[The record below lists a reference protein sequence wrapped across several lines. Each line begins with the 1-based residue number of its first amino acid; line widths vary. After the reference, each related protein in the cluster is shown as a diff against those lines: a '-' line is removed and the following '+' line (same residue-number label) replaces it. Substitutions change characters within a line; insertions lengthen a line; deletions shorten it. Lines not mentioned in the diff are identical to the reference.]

1 MVFWLVSPTPD
12 PRRPTPARQACCR
25 VFRPKNAFLWRAVA
39 FFREKTRSSGVLSR
53 LFAEKRVFPACDR
66 VFPAS
71 CHVFP
76 ACCRVYPAK
85 NAFIRRVVAFF
96 REKTRS
102 SGVLSRFS
110 AEKRV
115 HPACYRVFSPKNVFI
130 LRKTRLSSEKRVFP
144 TKNAFIRARSGQ
156 PGWLVLSSKRDALA
170 SAHAAPPV
178 RRGLPANGERLSNIH
193 LPAASF
199 ITSSSPR
206 RAGVTITIDHA

>member
-85 NAFIRRVVAFF
+85 NAFIRRAVAFI
-96 REKTRS
+96 RRKTRS

-110 AEKRV
+110 AKKRA
-115 HPACYRVFSPKNVFI
+115 HPACCHVFQPKNAFI
-130 LRKTRLSSEKRVFP
+130 RRAIAFFRRKTCLSSEKRVYP
-144 TKNAFIRARSGQ
+144 VKNVFF
-156 PGWLVLSSKRDALA
+156 
-170 SAHAAPPV
+170 
-178 RRGLPANGERLSNIH
+178 RRKTRLSALVQDNPAGLSCPRKETRWPPH
-193 LPAASF
+193 TPLLPFAEVFRQTGS
-199 ITSSSPR
+199 
-206 RAGVTITIDHA
+206 G